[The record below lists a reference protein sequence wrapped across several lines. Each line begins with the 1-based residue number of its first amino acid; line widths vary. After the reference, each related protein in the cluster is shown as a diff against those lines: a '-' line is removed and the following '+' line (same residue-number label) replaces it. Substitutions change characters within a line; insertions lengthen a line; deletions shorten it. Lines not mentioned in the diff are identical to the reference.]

1 MFIYIFISPDEGMK
15 TKIHAIN
22 FLPFLSF
29 FMDLMQWKKSSTRGL
44 TLILRKKSQ

>member
-1 MFIYIFISPDEGMK
+1 MKGMK

-29 FMDLMQWKKSSTRGL
+29 FMDVMQWKKSSTLGL
-44 TLILRKKSQ
+44 TLILRGKNITVIFRTG